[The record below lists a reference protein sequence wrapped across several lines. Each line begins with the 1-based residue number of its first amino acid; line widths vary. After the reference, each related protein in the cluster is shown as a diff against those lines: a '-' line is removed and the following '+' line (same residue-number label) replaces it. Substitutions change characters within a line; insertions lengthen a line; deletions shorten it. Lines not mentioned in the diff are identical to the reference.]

1 MAYPSYKKCTIQTQE
16 TPIPSHWSFLYGS
29 ACFAENKEKYI
40 AGTKPIILQFN
51 YGKIV
56 PKSFQNVWDGDIDVY
71 EKYTRVT
78 PNTIMINGLNLNY
91 DFVSQRVGIVKEE
104 GIITSAYISMNCRP
118 VYDNNYAV
126 YLLKTI
132 DDKKI
137 FHGMGTG
144 IRLTMS
150 FSDMK
155 KMQFPVPPL
164 QEQQQIVRYL
174 DWKTSQI
181 NHLIHGYERLISL
194 LEERKTAVINE
205 AVTKGIRKGVAMKD
219 SGVEWL
225 GYIPEHW
232 PTMRCKMLFTE
243 LDLRSLDGS
252 ETHLSMSQ
260 KYGLIPEEKLKER
273 HTVSESYAGAKIC
286 HKNDL
291 VLNRLKAHLG
301 VFALAP
307 QLGVVSPDYT
317 VLRVKEEKILPK
329 FAEMVLKSDACRR
342 ELRIRVR
349 GITEGF
355 WRLYTDDFNTIVLPV
370 PSLNEQK
377 EILDSLVEK
386 NARLDK
392 ARTSLQK
399 EIELLRERRTRLIS
413 DVVTGALDVR
423 DVVVPEYV
431 QEQDMEVTED
441 GDEYEGERAGET
453 DC

>member
-1 MAYPSYKKCTIQTQE
+1 
-16 TPIPSHWSFLYGS
+16 
-29 ACFAENKEKYI
+29 
-40 AGTKPIILQFN
+40 
-51 YGKIV
+51 
-56 PKSFQNVWDGDIDVY
+56 
-71 EKYTRVT
+71 
-78 PNTIMINGLNLNY
+78 
-91 DFVSQRVGIVKEE
+91 
-104 GIITSAYISMNCRP
+104 MNSRTD
-118 VYDNNYAV
+118 YDNNYAV

-181 NHLIHGYERLISL
+181 NHLIHGYEQLISL

-225 GYIPEHW
+225 GEVPVNWEINRAKWMFSVSKERRNDDDEMA
-232 PTMRCKMLFTE
+232 TA
-243 LDLRSLDGS
+243 
-252 ETHLSMSQ
+252 SQ
-260 KYGLIPEEKLKER
+260 KYGIILQKDFMEKEQRRIVMADQNTEAWKHVEPNDFVISLRSFQGGLEM
-273 HTVSESYAGAKIC
+273 SKITGC
-286 HKNDL
+286 VTWHYI
-291 VLNRLKAHLG
+291 VLKARKDIYPEYYKWLFKSQGYIH
-301 VFALAP
+301 AL
-307 QLGVVSPDYT
+307 QRTSDFIRDGQDLRYT
-317 VLRVKEEKILPK
+317 NFEKVPLP
-329 FAEMVLKSDACRR
+329 
-342 ELRIRVR
+342 
-349 GITEGF
+349 
-355 WRLYTDDFNTIVLPV
+355 YLP
-370 PSLNEQK
+370 LDEQK
-377 EILDSLVEK
+377 EIAEYITQKLNRIEFVL
-386 NARLDK
+386 A
-392 ARTSLQK
+392 TTQK
-399 EIELLRERRTRLIS
+399 EIDLLRERRTRLIS

>member
-1 MAYPSYKKCTIQTQE
+1 MRKYPAYKKLQDKWLREIPCEWRIEKIRALFDERRTKVSDKDYPALSVGKMGVVPQLE
-16 TPIPSHWSFLYGS
+16 TAVKTDNGDNRKLIKVGDFAINSRSDRKGAGGISEYDGSSSLIITVLKPKVKMDGNFVHYLMRSHYFSEEFYRNGQGLVSDLWTTKYSSMRDIELPIPS
-29 ACFAENKEKYI
+29 
-40 AGTKPIILQFN
+40 
-51 YGKIV
+51 
-56 PKSFQNVWDGDIDVY
+56 
-71 EKYTRVT
+71 
-78 PNTIMINGLNLNY
+78 M
-91 DFVSQRVGIVKEE
+91 
-104 GIITSAYISMNCRP
+104 
-118 VYDNNYAV
+118 
-126 YLLKTI
+126 
-132 DDKKI
+132 
-137 FHGMGTG
+137 
-144 IRLTMS
+144 
-150 FSDMK
+150 
-155 KMQFPVPPL
+155 

-205 AVTKGIRKGVAMKD
+205 AATKGIRKGVAMKD

-232 PTMRCKMLFTE
+232 QTMRCKMLFNE